1 MRLLILPRYSP
12 LGASSRLRMYQYL
25 PALRAAG
32 IELQVSPLLDDDY
45 LHGLYGGRTP
55 LAPVL
60 RGYGRRWRAL
70 REVRDFDVVWVEK
83 EAWPWLPLWLER
95 WLLNGPARLVLDYD
109 DAVFHRYDRH
119 RNPLVRRQDEIHP
132 HRHSLLSQLPH
143 VASRH
148 HRRPRRHAHR
158 HQPRLRHSG

>member
-1 MRLLILPRYSP
+1 MACEAQEHRRILSMRLLILPRYSP
-12 LGASSRLRMYQYL
+12 LGASSRLRSYQYL

-32 IELQVSPLLDDDY
+32 IEVQVSSLLDDAY

-70 REVRDFDVVWVEK
+70 REVRHFDAAWVEK
-83 EAWPWLPLWLER
+83 EAWPWLPLWLES

-119 RNPLVRRQDEIHP
+119 RRTAVRRAVFCC
-132 HRHSLLSQLPH
+132 R
-143 VASRH
+143 VAAWF
-148 HRRPRRHAHR
+148 RRAPDTSAYVNDA
-158 HQPRLRHSG
+158 